1 VVRRVLPWLATALVA
16 VLAGT
21 AALVG
26 ALGLPGQSAAA
37 WVTQLPSRSP
47 SAWVARVLAATQAAG
62 TARLSGVV
70 TEHFS
75 YFPPPRTNSTSST
88 FSRLRAIKF
97 EISGAL
103 DFTAHRLETEAVN
116 RGRPFEH
123 AVQVGRTLFTTRT
136 VGRPQRVK
144 TDIGVSLL
152 GGLADEEPF
161 TSYDPLATPS
171 DTVRVKAL
179 GTGTVGGIE
188 VSAYQLVGRSC
199 GAATPLPAVDVWI
212 DHLGRLVQI
221 RIVLRATAPQSKQ
234 PAGYPPQSVE
244 HVSLVGMFTISNF
257 GSPVTIRQTAPPA
270 QFRAPKGSPPPSP
283 NSECHT

>member
-26 ALGLPGQSAAA
+26 ALGLPRQSAPA

-62 TARLSGVV
+62 TARLSGVL
-70 TEHFS
+70 TEHVS
-75 YFPPPRTNSTSST
+75 YFPPLRTNSTSST
-88 FSRLRAIKF
+88 VSRLQAIKF
-97 EISGAL
+97 EVSGSI
-103 DFTAHRLETEAVN
+103 DFTDRRVEMEAVD
-116 RGRPFEH
+116 RGRLFEYE
-123 AVQVGRTLFTTRT
+123 VQVGRTLFTTRT
-136 VGRPQRVK
+136 LGKPQRVK
-144 TDIGVSLL
+144 THTVVGLL
-152 GGLADEEPF
+152 GEIADEEPF

-171 DTVRVKAL
+171 ATVRVKAL
-179 GTGTVGGIE
+179 GTGTVGGID

-221 RIVLRATAPQSKQ
+221 RAVLRATAPQSKQ
-234 PAGYPPQSVE
+234 SAGYPPQPVE
-244 HVSLVGMFTISNF
+244 HVLIVETSMFSDF
-257 GSPVTIRQTAPPA
+257 GSPVTIRQTVPPA
-270 QFRAPKGSPPPSP
+270 KFSAPHGSPPPSP
-283 NSECHT
+283 NSECHA